1 MFPIP
6 IAVFADGRTSLIH
19 SKGVIAP
26 AQADVILVVEDDL
39 PTRKLFRAALRAEGY
54 AVVTAGDGIDALT
67 YLETHTPSAVVL
79 DLGLPR
85 LHGRDVLDE
94 MASDGLT
101 QQIPIIVVTGE
112 RIDHL
117 DTSQFACVVQKP
129 VSPDELVATVRQCL
143 TRRTARGAI

>member
-1 MFPIP
+1 MEEPP
-6 IAVFADGRTSLIH
+6 YYTSDR
-19 SKGVIAP
+19 VIAP
-26 AQADVILVVEDDL
+26 LETEVVLVIEDDAA
-39 PTRKLFRAALRAEGY
+39 TRKLFRAALRAEGF
-54 AVVTAGDGIDALT
+54 AVVTVGDGVDALT
-67 YLETHTPSAVVL
+67 YLETHTPSAVIL

-101 QQIPIIVVTGE
+101 QQIPVIVVTGE
-112 RIDHL
+112 RTDHL

-143 TRRTARGAI
+143 SKRPARGAS